1 MKDEPE
7 DKPARSTRQRPDA
20 TAGAAGR
27 KHCKPFNMP
36 LEEAMRSQRALRR
49 LRPDPVDD
57 ELLLHVLDLALRAPN
72 GGNRQNVEF
81 LVLKDPAAK
90 AGLARLNRTAWNLY
104 GNVWRFFAGG
114 DDKTLRAMKAV
125 DYAAEHYAETPVL
138 VVVCLRVVRY
148 GPIVSGFR
156 LPFPAFWDAIFYGTA
171 FPAVQNLLLAC
182 RAAGLGAALNVMPLW
197 NLTLARAA
205 LGLPL
210 WVTPVA
216 VVPIGWPMGHYGP
229 TSRPAIESV
238 VHVDRWDN
246 LAFAADNAASKTPGA
261 KSRPR

>member
-1 MKDEPE
+1 MKDGPDEKTSTSTDRRPE
-7 DKPARSTRQRPDA
+7 A
-20 TAGAAGR
+20 TAGTARR
-27 KHCKPFNMP
+27 KHSKPFSIP

-104 GNVWRFFAGG
+104 GSVWRFFAAG
-114 DDKTLRAMKAV
+114 DNETLRAMKAV
-125 DYAAEHYAETPVL
+125 DYAAEHYAEAPVL
-138 VVVCLRVVRY
+138 VVACLRVVRY

-197 NLTLARAA
+197 NLTLARAT

-229 TSRPAIESV
+229 TARPAVESV
-238 VHVDRWDN
+238 VHVDRWN
-246 LAFAADNAASKTPGA
+246 HLAFAADGAGA
-261 KSRPR
+261 KTRPSKRRPR